1 MNDFLALDVDEL
13 WDRVPVGE
21 VVPLR
26 FGVALAADAPFAVTI
41 PAGGVRHPT
50 AHLSTDLLLRD
61 VTLSPGDTA
70 CVTVGARFDAPGPQD
85 LRDFEVQVNPVG
97 RPPSERG
104 LVHFPAHPFRAVPSL
119 AAALDFEVTRV
130 CAYGDAVKVEA
141 VVTNVS
147 AVALTEVEL
156 RFGPA
161 VAVRAGPLVR
171 REPRLP
177 AGGSLSF
184 DLVVAGGEVA
194 LAAAATV
201 AGERV
206 ESRRVRAVPGE
217 AAADAAAPGKFG
229 FLEPRA
235 LTTDRVTLTPEGGG
249 AELSL
254 IGGVFP
260 VSGGKSRYVVT
271 VHPSHPQASSVRLYA
286 AAGQVEVEAHAKSG
300 RQWPFLVTVVE
311 NPMFTQLVR
320 LDYDVQVPGAPL
332 RGEFYL
338 SIRPTGVRLW
348 AFAATAGFALTLKG
362 AAAVGPLLLRGD
374 GGLEYVF
381 ENLPELLQRRWL
393 DGVQALSIPII
404 WAGLWAADRVWRP
417 LQEG

>member
-1 MNDFLALDVDEL
+1 MTDYVTIDVAEL

-21 VVPLR
+21 AVPLR
-26 FGVALAADAPFAVTI
+26 FSVALAAEAPFAVTI
-41 PAGGVRHPT
+41 PAGGVRHPS

-61 VTLSPGDTA
+61 VTLAPGDTA
-70 CVTVGARFDAPGPQD
+70 CVTVGARFEVPGPQD

-97 RPPSERG
+97 RPSSERG
-104 LVHFPAHPFRAVPSL
+104 LVNLPAHAFRAVPSL
-119 AAALDFEVTRV
+119 AAALTFDVSRV

-147 AVALTEVEL
+147 AAALTEVEL

-161 VAVRAGPLVR
+161 DAVRAGPLVR
-171 REPRLP
+171 REARLA
-177 AGGSLSF
+177 AGGALTF
-184 DLVVAGGEVA
+184 DLVLAGGEVDF
-194 LAAAATV
+194 AAAATV

-206 ESRRVRAVPGE
+206 ESRRVRRVPGE
-217 AAADAAAPGKFG
+217 EAGESAAPAQFA

-249 AELSL
+249 PELPL
-254 IGGVFP
+254 TGGVFP
-260 VSGGKSRYVVT
+260 VIGGKSRYVVT

-338 SIRPTGVRLW
+338 SIRPTGLRRW
-348 AFAATAGFALTLKG
+348 GFAATAGLAITLKG
-362 AAAVGPLLLRGD
+362 AAAVGPLMLRGD
-374 GGLEYVF
+374 GGADFVL
-381 ENLPELLQRRWL
+381 ENLHELLERRWL
-393 DGVQALSIPII
+393 DAGQALSIPII
-404 WAGLWAADRVWRP
+404 WAGLWLADRGWRSV
-417 LQEG
+417 QDG